1 MSPSHWLT
9 FCRRS
14 PPVDADDDTRDDII
28 GDDDTIVVAIHLARD
43 GAGTC
48 QPVDSCCG
56 T

>member
-1 MSPSHWLT
+1 LT
-9 FCRRS
+9 SCRRS
-14 PPVDADDDTRDDII
+14 PPLDADDDTHDDTI
-28 GDDDTIVVAIHLARD
+28 GDDDTIGVAIHLAGA